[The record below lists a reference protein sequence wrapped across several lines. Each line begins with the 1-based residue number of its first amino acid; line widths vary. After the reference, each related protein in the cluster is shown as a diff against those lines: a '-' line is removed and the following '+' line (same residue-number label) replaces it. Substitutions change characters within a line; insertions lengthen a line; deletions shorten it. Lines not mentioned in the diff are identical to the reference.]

1 MMVEDKK
8 KNEQKL
14 KDQPV
19 EDNKSTEELE
29 ETPESLEEADSEPT
43 ELPDDIQRLKLEL
56 DEYKNLYLRKAAEFE
71 NFKKRKQQEFKALI
85 HSAEESLITSLLPV
99 LDDFERVQANHEADV
114 ESLLQG
120 VQLIRD
126 KFWDALAAR
135 GLHVVE
141 SVGKPFDPQ
150 LHEAILQQE
159 EVDAE
164 PDIVLQEHER
174 GYQLGEKVIRHSK
187 VVVSS

>member
-1 MMVEDKK
+1 MMAEDKK
-8 KNEQKL
+8 KNEQNL
-14 KDQPV
+14 EDQPV
-19 EDNKSTEELE
+19 EDNSPTEEQE
-29 ETPESLEEADSEPT
+29 ETTDGIEEVEPELT

-85 HSAEESLITSLLPV
+85 QSAEESLIASLLPV
-99 LDDFERVQANHEADV
+99 LDDFERVQANHNADV

-135 GLHVVE
+135 GLQIVE
-141 SVGKPFDPQ
+141 SVGKPFDPR

-159 EVDAE
+159 EDGTE

-187 VVVSS
+187 VVVSA